1 MARTKIK
8 TADITA
14 QAVTA
19 AEIANT
25 TITASQIAGT
35 TITASQIANTTI
47 TNAQINASAGI
58 ATSKISGLA
67 ASATTDTTDAANIT
81 SGNVNV
87 ARLATGAASATK
99 VLYGDGTWKDEPVT
113 DTDGL
118 KDDIALLGFRVA
130 SNGSIAKYNLVDQ
143 TEDAFIDTSGVD
155 TSAST
160 NDTRNPANYMS
171 GKAGNNDITAFTSA
185 GTFTVDSVTNQIS
198 VLVVGGGGGGGSRG
212 SGGGGG
218 AGGLVWIPA
227 YDTAPNTV
235 YAITIGNGGG
245 GGGGTDE
252 GQGGGGDGQDSVF
265 DTGGVTLTITGEAG
279 GGGQVHHGTGG
290 TTGNTGGSG
299 GGGGAQHGGGGATD
313 QDTAFGTYTG
323 VGYGNVGGAANTFS
337 MPGGGGGGAGAAG
350 TAGNAG
356 SGTPNTW
363 AAGGAGK
370 EILIGAEVVFPDHG
384 TNSSNATTGTRG
396 WFAGGGGGWGGS
408 NDGQLNGGV
417 GGGGNAEVVGT
428 ANTGGGGG
436 GGDTNQGK
444 AGGTGVVLIRNVMT
458 TENMTLISNSTT
470 AEAVPTKGDIVMTI
484 SNGAGTTTINTDLKA
499 YVSRDNGTTYTQFT
513 LADQGSAGAAGHDII
528 TAHDL
533 DISGQP
539 SGSAMRYKIETL
551 NQSATKETQIQ
562 AVSLGWS

>member
-19 AEIANT
+19 SEIANT

-47 TNAQINASAGI
+47 TNSQINASAAI

-67 ASATTDTTDAANIT
+67 ASATTDALNASNIS
-81 SGNVNV
+81 SGTLSVD
-87 ARLATGAASATK
+87 RMGSGTASATK

-130 SNGSIAKYNLVDQ
+130 ANGSIAKYNLVDQ
-143 TEDAFIDTSGVD
+143 TEDSFIDTSGVD

-171 GKAGNNDITAFTSA
+171 GKSGNNTITAFTAA

-279 GGGQVHHGTGG
+279 GAGQVHHGTGG

-323 VGYGNVGGAANTFS
+323 VGYGNVGGSANTFS
-337 MPGGGGGGAGAAG
+337 QPGGGGGGASTAG
-350 TAGNAG
+350 TAGHI
-356 SGTPNTW
+356 GTGATK

-370 EILIGAEVVFPDHG
+370 EIKIGEVVVFPDHG
-384 TNSSNATTGTRG
+384 TNSSNTTTGTRG
-396 WFAGGGGGWGGS
+396 YFAGGGGGWGS
-408 NDGQLNGGV
+408 NNDGAANGGV
-417 GGGGNAEVVGT
+417 GGGGNNEVVGT

-444 AGGTGVVLIRNVMT
+444 AGGSGVVLIRNVMV

-470 AEAVPTKGDIVMTI
+470 AEAVPTKGDIVMTV
-484 SNGAGTTTINTDLKA
+484 SNGDGTTTINTDLKA

-513 LADQGSAGAAGHDII
+513 LTDQGSTGADGHDII

-551 NQSATKETQIQ
+551 NQGSTKETQIQ